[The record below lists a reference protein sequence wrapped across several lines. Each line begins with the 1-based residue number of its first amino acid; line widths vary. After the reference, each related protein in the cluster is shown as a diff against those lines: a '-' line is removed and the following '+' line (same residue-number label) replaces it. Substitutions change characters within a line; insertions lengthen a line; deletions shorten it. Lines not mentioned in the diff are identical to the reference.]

1 MINSFIMILIVIKK
15 ILIEFD
21 EEYNYNSFFLL
32 FFQNDRQ
39 MYLWVQENLREQVQ
53 FNCCIVIKI
62 EWVYSMEEK
71 KNYNVYFII
80 FLE

>member
-1 MINSFIMILIVIKK
+1 MINSFIMILIVIKSF
-15 ILIEFD
+15 LIEFD
-21 EEYNYNSFFLL
+21 EEYNYNSFCVL

-53 FNCCIVIKI
+53 INCCIVIKI